1 MKRLLCVAM
10 LVLGS
15 MTTACTKQTPEERFL
30 ADLKAKAAQGDADG
44 QYRLGC
50 ASYFGEGVAQDKAEG
65 VRRLRLAAAQ
75 DYW

>member
-30 ADLKAKAAQGDADG
+30 ADLKAKAASGDA
-44 QYRLGC
+44 
-50 ASYFGEGVAQDKAEG
+50 VAQ
-65 VRRLRLAAAQ
+65 
-75 DYW
+75 